1 MLRALVLH
9 LLLPG
14 TLLLAAGEAEDQAL
28 PPAFTRMATEVAEAI
43 EGGKPQVADACW
55 DLERFGDR
63 TLAGLR
69 LEAAQRRDFIAGMS
83 STFKWGTMNAKQL
96 GDGGSYRLVR
106 TSRQDGIPHAL
117 YRMVN
122 SEGALNYHH
131 LSFSSDGADAKAVDA
146 YIHTS
151 GELLSETMR
160 VMIAPAFAK
169 EKGVSLGKLLGL
181 PDDDPLTGFARLHQ
195 LIEQG
200 DHRGALAA
208 YAALPKATRALK
220 GILLQRLRAAQQVG
234 DREYRL
240 ALKELAAAFP
250 RDPATSFMLI
260 DAHFMDKELEPGLA
274 CIDRLEQ
281 ALGGDPYL
289 DTQRAALLMETGH
302 LPEARLKAE
311 AAVRNE
317 PVVKYSWWTLV
328 TVTLRQRDHRR
339 TAELLTAMK
348 ERFAL
353 TFGDLAEIPD
363 YKQFVASPEY
373 AAWLKQ
379 QTAPASA
386 PAAAPLS
393 GAVP

>member
-9 LLLPG
+9 LLFPG
-14 TLLLAAGEAEDQAL
+14 FLLLAAGEPDDQAL
-28 PPAFTRMATEVAEAI
+28 APGFTRLAAEVAEAI
-43 EGGKPQVADACW
+43 EGDKPQIADERW
-55 DLERFGDR
+55 DLEQFGDR
-63 TLAGLR
+63 TLAGLK
-69 LEAAQRRDFIAGMS
+69 LEPGERRDFIAGMS

-106 TSRQDGIPHAL
+106 TSRQEGRPHAL

-131 LSFSSDGADAKAVDA
+131 LSFTSDGPDAKAIDA

-160 VMIAPAFAK
+160 VMIAPTFAK
-169 EKGVSLGKLLGL
+169 QKGTSLAKVLGL
-181 PDDDPLTGFARLHQ
+181 PDDDHLTGFVKLHQ
-195 LIEQG
+195 LMEQG

-250 RDPATSFMLI
+250 KDPATSFMLI

-317 PVVKYSWWTLV
+317 PAVKYCWWTLV

-339 TAELLTAMK
+339 TADLLTEMK

-379 QTAPASA
+379 QRAEPA
-386 PAAAPLS
+386 PAAAPLN